1 MTHKDRIMMV
11 NKILKSVCAKT
22 LFVYEK
28 PNPHVEK
35 VAQEMLDNW
44 VEKDYEVL
52 NEECH
57 IF

>member
-11 NKILKSVCAKT
+11 NKILKSVGAKT
-22 LFVYEK
+22 LFVSEK